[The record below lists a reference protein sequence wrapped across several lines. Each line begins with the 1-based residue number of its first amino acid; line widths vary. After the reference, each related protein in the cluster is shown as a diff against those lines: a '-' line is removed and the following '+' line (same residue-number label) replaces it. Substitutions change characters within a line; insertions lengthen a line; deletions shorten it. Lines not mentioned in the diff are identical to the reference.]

1 MLRLYSFNGNCSNTA
16 STTLPLAN
24 LIGTAACQPEIL
36 EVVLGSDAVASNAA
50 KYAFQRGTT
59 IGNWTGT
66 GGAAITGQSQNQV
79 LTTAALT
86 TANQGV
92 CSTGP
97 TLTANA
103 FIYQVPLNQQASVIS
118 KFNPG
123 QGLFIGN
130 TAAGSLNLVSLVAAT
145 AFNTVFSFTVSE

>member
-1 MLRLYSFNGNCSNTA
+1 MLRLYSVNGNCINTA
-16 STTLPLAN
+16 SATLPLGNIIA
-24 LIGTAACQPEIL
+24 TAAIYSEIL

-59 IGNWTGT
+59 AGT
-66 GGAAITGQSQNQV
+66 WGGAGGAAITPEPQGSCTV
-79 LTTAALT
+79 AALT

-92 CSTGP
+92 CSVGP
-97 TLTANA
+97 TLTANV

-123 QGLFIGN
+123 QGLSCLQ
-130 TAAGSLNLVSLVAAT
+130 AANASLNLMSLVAAV
-145 AFNTVFSFTVSE
+145 AFNTVFSFTISE